1 MVEAFT
7 LHNIN
12 MSKLV
17 AASSILLALAT
28 IAHGN
33 DHQPHLLL
41 GSKSWKPKTAKKKAK
56 LFKAEPDAVST
67 IYTPS
72 KAPSRKPSFVTPEP
86 SFVHRG
92 GGDDTPSINITDPT
106 HHNESPSFGSRT
118 TSDSPSHGDSGSY
131 DDGHQPNSTGGGSI
145 SITPTP
151 LSIEKNGQPSSDGG
165 DVDETDAQDVP
176 FVHSR
181 NPKDVEMNGLELTDT
196 GSRCTLS
203 VDSSDAVE
211 MELPFYYLVETTAT
225 FSTDIVEDIER
236 SLISQLCGIDDEMTD
251 NRMLLSDDVVAWES
265 TPKDFVS
272 TDYVCD
278 PANPEAKLCH
288 VVEGGMTVMA
298 HDEDVVTDAYEE
310 IESVFSSLSIVD
322 NDPRVV
328 DVQYVGYDPSSLALR
343 EDVAAGAKIDDQ
355 SDGWNSGD
363 TAMIALSG
371 ALLVLVTLIAGFYH
385 MNRRN
390 KKGIVS
396 STSNTFEDKQIDDK
410 SFAIT
415 EATSVATSA
424 NSCYGNASLGITP
437 NNDDEYLHYPK
448 KHYILGEDKETKSS
462 WQSLGIL
469 PAPIREEESEL

>member
-1 MVEAFT
+1 
-7 LHNIN
+7 

-17 AASSILLALAT
+17 AASSILLALAA

-33 DHQPHLLL
+33 HQPHLLL
-41 GSKSWKPKTAKKKAK
+41 GSKSLKKPKTPKKKAK
-56 LFKAEPDAVST
+56 LFKEPDTVST

-92 GGDDTPSINITDPT
+92 GGDDPPSIDNTSGDPT
-106 HHNESPSFGSRT
+106 HHNESPTSGSRT
-118 TSDSPSHGDSGSY
+118 ASDSPSHGDSGSY
-131 DDGHQPNSTGGGSI
+131 DDGHQPTSIVGGSSI
-145 SITPTP
+145 ITPTP
-151 LSIEKNGQPSSDGG
+151 SIEKNGQSSSDGG
-165 DVDETDAQDVP
+165 DVD
-176 FVHSR
+176 
-181 NPKDVEMNGLELTDT
+181 KDVEMNELELTDT
-196 GSRCTLS
+196 GVARCTLS

-211 MELPFYYLVETTAT
+211 TELPFYYLIETTTT
-225 FSTDIVEDIER
+225 FNTDIVEDIER
-236 SLISQLCGIDDEMTD
+236 SLISQLCGIDDEMTTD

-278 PANPEAKLCH
+278 PANSEAKLCH
-288 VVEGGMTVMA
+288 VVEGGMTIYA
-298 HDEDVVTDAYEE
+298 DGESHDEDVVSDAYEE
-310 IESVFSSLSIVD
+310 IESVFSSLSIEIVD

-328 DVQYVGYDPSSLALR
+328 DVQYVGHDPSSLALG
-343 EDVAAGAKIDDQ
+343 DNAAGLKIDDQ

-390 KKGIVS
+390 QKGIAS
-396 STSNTFEDKQIDDK
+396 STSDTFEDKQIDDK
-410 SFAIT
+410 SLKDLQWGYALDLAIT

-424 NSCYGNASLGITP
+424 NSYSVPMTSP
-437 NNDDEYLHYPK
+437 NNDDEYLDK

>member
-1 MVEAFT
+1 M
-7 LHNIN
+7 
-12 MSKLV
+12 
-17 AASSILLALAT
+17 
-28 IAHGN
+28 
-33 DHQPHLLL
+33 
-41 GSKSWKPKTAKKKAK
+41 
-56 LFKAEPDAVST
+56 ST

-92 GGDDTPSINITDPT
+92 GGDDPPSIDNTSGDPT
-106 HHNESPSFGSRT
+106 HHNESPTSGSRT
-118 TSDSPSHGDSGSY
+118 ASDSPSHGDSGSY
-131 DDGHQPNSTGGGSI
+131 DDGHQPTSIVGGSSI
-145 SITPTP
+145 ITPTP
-151 LSIEKNGQPSSDGG
+151 SIEKNGQSSSDGG
-165 DVDETDAQDVP
+165 DVD
-176 FVHSR
+176 
-181 NPKDVEMNGLELTDT
+181 KDVEMNELELTDT
-196 GSRCTLS
+196 GVARCTLS

-211 MELPFYYLVETTAT
+211 MELPFYYLIETTTT

-251 NRMLLSDDVVAWES
+251 NRMLLGDDVVAWES

-278 PANPEAKLCH
+278 PANSEAKLCH
-288 VVEGGMTVMA
+288 VVEGGMTIYA
-298 HDEDVVTDAYEE
+298 DGESHDEDVVSDAYEQ

-328 DVQYVGYDPSSLALR
+328 DVQYVGHDPSSLALG
-343 EDVAAGAKIDDQ
+343 DNAAGLKIDDQ

-390 KKGIVS
+390 QNKGIVS

-410 SFAIT
+410 SLGFIT

-424 NSCYGNASLGITP
+424 NSCYGNASRMASP
-437 NNDDEYLHYPK
+437 NDEYLHYPK